1 MDLLAASAIPRLT
14 LFSGPNCSLCDIA
27 KAELEKV
34 RKQRQFQLEV
44 INIQDTGQEK
54 WKKKYVYWIP
64 ALHLEGKEIVKG
76 RWDASDVE
84 AHYFT
89 ASNYMIVSYGVYD
102 RNHLHSALG
111 SEQEVEDDEAAT
123 SNGTKRVCFNCGVE
137 SHAVYN
143 CPKPRNHELIAL
155 SRDLYNFTKAQSSQ
169 VWIDYKR
176 IHEVEGWRQQ
186 RLEWVNSFTPGEI
199 RGELLIE
206 ALGPDALQ
214 DAESPA
220 QEWLANMAIWGYPPG
235 WAAPLDPQEEM
246 RRRIM
251 LGDDNPELSDDDHHD
266 EPFQIYGEDEEP
278 EQELRADELESS
290 DSSSTM
296 QTSSSSE
303 GTRSPSPSS
312 QQLQFKRWA
321 KYPATHFAS
330 ELLPIYNGTALPAVQ
345 PAFAQDSLDL
355 GSQEME
361 YIRDVMWYE
370 IVHNPKS
377 WNDSDLPPPPSST
390 PPPLPP
396 PPPEHTPPLPPSNTP
411 PPLPSSQP
419 PPQLPPSID
428 VHEGDGEEDMLM
440 SDSDSE

>member
-1 MDLLAASAIPRLT
+1 MASSSTTQVTEGAYSSSSHLSILPHFTDLTPWGTYL
-14 LFSGPNCSLCDIA
+14 G
-27 KAELEKV
+27 
-34 RKQRQFQLEV
+34 QFQ
-44 INIQDTGQEK
+44 
-54 WKKKYVYWIP
+54 P
-64 ALHLEGKEIVKG
+64 
-76 RWDASDVE
+76 
-84 AHYFT
+84 
-89 ASNYMIVSYGVYD
+89 YGVYD
-102 RNHLHSALG
+102 RNHLQSALG
-111 SEQEVEDDEAAT
+111 SEQEVEDDEAAA

-169 VWIDYKR
+169 VLIDYRR

-206 ALGPDALQ
+206 ALGHDALQ

-278 EQELRADELESS
+278 EQVYLRLFIPDMGLESHHRTPGSNGTSPSKDEELRADELESL

-303 GTRSPSPSS
+303 GTRSSSPS
-312 QQLQFKRWA
+312 QQLPFKRWA

-355 GSQEME
+355 GSREMD

-411 PPLPSSQP
+411 PPLPPSQP
-419 PPQLPPSID
+419 PLQLPPSLD
-428 VHEGDGEEDMLM
+428 THEDDGEEDMLM